1 MRVFSLLVLAL
12 LLAACGPSDEDLAE
26 YEEAKV
32 EKEVA
37 GERLET
43 AEEENVE
50 LKVLLEAKE
59 TELAEAEAALEAAE
73 SEGDD
78 TADE

>member
-12 LLAACGPSDEDLAE
+12 LLASCGPSDENLAE

-32 EKEVA
+32 EKEMA

-50 LKVLLEAKE
+50 LKAMIEAKE
-59 TELAEAEAALEAAE
+59 REVTEAEAALEAAE
-73 SEGDD
+73 GDD
-78 TADE
+78 TAEE

>member
-1 MRVFSLLVLAL
+1 MRVFSLLLLAL
-12 LLAACGPSDEDLAE
+12 FLAACGPSDEDLAE
-26 YEEAKV
+26 YDEAKV

-50 LKVLLEAKE
+50 LKSLLDAKE
-59 TELAEAEAALEAAE
+59 RELAEAEAAREAAE
-73 SEGDD
+73 GDD
-78 TADE
+78 NAEE

>member
-1 MRVFSLLVLAL
+1 MRVFSLLLLTL
-12 LLAACGPSDEDLAE
+12 LLAACGPSETDLTE

-32 EKEVA
+32 EKEDA
-37 GERLET
+37 TERLET

-59 TELAEAEAALEAAE
+59 RELAEAEAALEAAE

>member
-1 MRVFSLLVLAL
+1 MRVFSLLLLAL

-26 YEEAKV
+26 YEETKV
-32 EKEVA
+32 EKEIA

-50 LKVLLEAKE
+50 LKALLDAKE
-59 TELAEAEAALEAAE
+59 RELAEAEAAREAAE
-73 SEGDD
+73 GDD
-78 TADE
+78 NAEE